1 MNQIKRINWS
11 FYQEKTIE
19 FPEKKLG
26 LELTENFVK
35 SLDRNPFQGDG
46 LLVDKIQEKH
56 CANPVEC
63 RKISGWYLS
72 SIYNTVTK
80 KRISIIEDALDFDHV
95 VDAIIKGEMKDRP
108 IKITFQY

>member
-1 MNQIKRINWS
+1 M
-11 FYQEKTIE
+11 
-19 FPEKKLG
+19 
-26 LELTENFVK
+26 TENFVK

-72 SIYNTVTK
+72 SVYNTVTK

-95 VDAIIKGEMKDRP
+95 VDATNTSNGSHVWQCSMRVTTRLRGLTKAHHLP
-108 IKITFQY
+108 